1 MIFISFYTLVLFIKE
16 NAVMWF
22 IIKEIIYAW
31 ICFKIQEYLNF
42 FSFTWREQNQNLISK
57 SEELVSHEES

>member
-1 MIFISFYTLVLFIKE
+1 
-16 NAVMWF
+16 MWF

-57 SEELVSHEES
+57 SEEFVSHEES